1 MRCHSIKDKEN
12 ICKQCGKGFDSMRAL
27 FGHMRHH
34 TKRSRLSNESPKE
47 SQSEYETACPIR
59 RKRSKTRYKI
69 TGNFASSNLNSSSNV
84 SEIDEVEEAAMCL
97 IMLSRGVINWAE
109 FNSVLES
116 SENNSV
122 IFEAKSV
129 HQSEKLVSDVDETWK
144 VKKLGVKFDSCVS
157 YSGNSVFEKNESE
170 LGEFDSGFFSKNK
183 KKAEFEV
190 SIDGF
195 HEGDKFKKPVVDDES
210 EIKNGSEPTEV
221 ELEKGLMREVVL
233 GQADSEILKSNSSKE
248 AGFDVQ
254 EPELGAG
261 FEVQDPELGENLCDE
276 INFVASTSGIFE
288 DFQKKREYTCKTCN
302 KIFHS
307 YRALGGHRANHK
319 TISSSENRT
328 VEANISP
335 LTNTEANSKLDKLEC
350 NENAVEHDIGLGA
363 MTSYELKKSKDHKCP
378 ICFKVFT
385 SGQALGGH
393 KRAHYIGFSENRNTE
408 SVSTKQEELPDI
420 HNSIFD
426 LNVPLSLESE
436 VNDDDVVV
444 GFKPWLKKREYTCK
458 TCNKIFH
465 SYRALGGHRANH
477 KTISS
482 SENRTVE
489 ANISPLTNTEAN
501 SKLDKLECN
510 ENAVEHDIGL
520 GAMTSYELKKSKD
533 HKCPICFKVFTSGQA
548 LGGHKRA
555 HYIGFSENRNTES
568 VSTKQEELPDI
579 HNSIF
584 DLNVP
589 LSLESE
595 VNDDDVVVGRG
606 LLGIVEGESTDSSL
620 NLVSFKI
627 DTWMG
632 LT

>member
-1 MRCHSIKDKEN
+1 MEEDQEHRFVCKICSKSCFSGKSLGGHMRGHLASISAKKHEDHQNGEKVLRVSDSTQKLEKLKNGDLGLEGDCHGSYGLRENPKKTWRVSNPKQSVAMKEKLCKECGKEFPSLRALSGHMRCHSIKDREN

-34 TKRSRLSNESPKE
+34 TKRSRLSNESPEE
-47 SQSEYETACPIR
+47 SQSEYKTACPIR
-59 RKRSKTRYKI
+59 RKRSKTRYKV

-97 IMLSRGVINWAE
+97 IMLSRGVINWVE

-170 LGEFDSGFFSKNK
+170 LGDFDSGFFSKNK

-233 GQADSEILKSNSSKE
+233 DQADSEILKSNSSKE

-261 FEVQDPELGENLCDE
+261 FEVQDPELGEILCDE
-276 INFVASTSGIFE
+276 IYFVASTSGIFE

-378 ICFKVFT
+378 ICFKVFP

-444 GFKPWLKKREYTCK
+444 GFKPWLVGSDHEREPP
-458 TCNKIFH
+458 
-465 SYRALGGHRANH
+465 L
-477 KTISS
+477 IS
-482 SENRTVE
+482 
-489 ANISPLTNTEAN
+489 N
-501 SKLDKLECN
+501 SAD
-510 ENAVEHDIGL
+510 
-520 GAMTSYELKKSKD
+520 
-533 HKCPICFKVFTSGQA
+533 
-548 LGGHKRA
+548 
-555 HYIGFSENRNTES
+555 
-568 VSTKQEELPDI
+568 
-579 HNSIF
+579 
-584 DLNVP
+584 
-589 LSLESE
+589 
-595 VNDDDVVVGRG
+595 
-606 LLGIVEGESTDSSL
+606 
-620 NLVSFKI
+620 
-627 DTWMG
+627 
-632 LT
+632 